1 MEKYVKKVSP
11 IIFLVIFIVPSTS
24 ILMEIPWKPMTP
36 LALKPRLH
44 DISTDASYWVP
55 KFSGIRPLKIDEHM
69 QNFYDA

>member
-1 MEKYVKKVSP
+1 
-11 IIFLVIFIVPSTS
+11 
-24 ILMEIPWKPMTP
+24 MTP

-55 KFSGIRPLKIDEHM
+55 KFSGIRPLKIDEHI